1 MIFNIKMGGIGV
13 DMNWFEA
20 LLYGLI
26 SGITEFLPVSAQ
38 AHQMILLNLFGC
50 SEAGSL
56 LNLFVHIGM
65 LAALLVTSGAY
76 IARLYKEYQ
85 FSKQTRRRRKRE
97 LNMQSVFDIR
107 LVRIA
112 CVPVIAGFVFYGKT
126 LQWNTSVPIVALFM
140 LLNGIILLIPMYLAR
155 GNKDSRS
162 MSSLDG
168 ILFGIGSALSVFPGV
183 SRVGAGC
190 SFVISRGAAPQHA
203 YKWSLILSV
212 PVLLILSC
220 FDVYSL
226 FVTGFGQMDFLSVL
240 QCLFSGAFAYLGA
253 TVAIT
258 FMKTL
263 TARSGIAGF
272 SYYSFG
278 AALFAFILYLY

>member
-1 MIFNIKMGGIGV
+1 MEL
-13 DMNWFEA
+13 NWLEA
-20 LLYGLI
+20 LLYGFV

-50 SEAGSL
+50 TESNAL

-65 LAALLVTSGAY
+65 FGALAVTSGGY
-76 IARLYKEYQ
+76 IKKLYKEYQ
-85 FSKQTRRRRKRE
+85 LSKSTRRRRKRE

-107 LVRIA
+107 LVRMA
-112 CVPVIAGFVFYGKT
+112 CIPIFIGYIFYSKT
-126 LQWNTSVPIVALFM
+126 LQWGNSVPIVALFM
-140 LLNGIILLIPMYLAR
+140 VLNGIILLIPMYLAR
-155 GNKDSRS
+155 GNKDSRN

-168 ILFGIGSALSVFPGV
+168 ILFGLGSALSVFHGV
-183 SRVGAGC
+183 SRIGAGV
-190 SFVISRGAAPQHA
+190 SLAVSRGADPQHA

-220 FDVYSL
+220 FDVFL
-226 FVTGFGQMDFLSVL
+226 IFTVGAGQADLMFVLK
-240 QCLFSGAFAYLGA
+240 CLLCGVCAYFSA

-263 TARSGIAGF
+263 TTRTGLSGF
-272 SYYSFG
+272 SYYSWG